1 MSVELEKLFGPDV
14 LAALDERM
22 RRISRES
29 QPSSPPDEDR
39 GLSAAEAAVLLGVK
53 KWRVYEMVRRK
64 ALCSYRP
71 SPGTLRILLSSVNEC
86 LREGR
91 T

>member
-14 LAALDERM
+14 LTALDERM
-22 RRISRES
+22 RRIARES
-29 QPSSPPDEDR
+29 RPSSPPDEDR

-53 KWRVYEMVRRK
+53 KWRVYEMVKRK
-64 ALCSYRP
+64 ALRAYRP